1 MDENDILVTVVP
13 AKGGIVL
20 MSRMMLEW
28 SWRCNMC
35 MGMELSPHK
44 SVPLNETGKGYW
56 PPYEI
61 DTPKHDSDILL
72 AATLMKKWNHYARTQ
87 SDRVRCVVVTR
98 DPIDRLRS
106 HHTYTMSDGDYDLRE
121 LGLKMKQA
129 TSTGDALEIMW
140 NRMARESMIRSHE
153 YLTSAL
159 SLGCKQIRFEGFR
172 ENFNETVH
180 SIFRA
185 WNINPEVQSDLMDIA
200 VTHDLGRLSQK
211 ELNSNHHVNF
221 KVYPPAPGWN
231 TSSGVPPPPPPS
243 EDIPKSLMSKK
254 KSEEK
259 SSGDEFD
266 IAGIQEKTLR
276 TIFTLLD
283 SDQDKLLDV
292 DQLRTAI
299 IAMGIPPAPRLI
311 QDIVRNVPS
320 RFKNKG
326 VDFDTFKAVITDRLR
341 SNPVKMSDIEELF
354 KSFESG
360 HDGVVSDVSLRH
372 IMEVQTT
379 NKTNLTD
386 DEVDEIFE
394 ELGIRRKDP
403 INYRDFMNKISSG
416 FVNFA

>member
-1 MDENDILVTVVP
+1 
-13 AKGGIVL
+13 
-20 MSRMMLEW
+20 
-28 SWRCNMC
+28 
-35 MGMELSPHK
+35 
-44 SVPLNETGKGYW
+44 
-56 PPYEI
+56 
-61 DTPKHDSDILL
+61 
-72 AATLMKKWNHYARTQ
+72 
-87 SDRVRCVVVTR
+87 
-98 DPIDRLRS
+98 
-106 HHTYTMSDGDYDLRE
+106 MSD
-121 LGLKMKQA
+121 
-129 TSTGDALEIMW
+129 
-140 NRMARESMIRSHE
+140 
-153 YLTSAL
+153 
-159 SLGCKQIRFEGFR
+159 
-172 ENFNETVH
+172 
-180 SIFRA
+180 
-185 WNINPEVQSDLMDIA
+185 
-200 VTHDLGRLSQK
+200 
-211 ELNSNHHVNF
+211 F

-243 EDIPKSLMSKK
+243 EDVPKSLVSKK